1 MDESRPA
8 KGSSP
13 LTRGKQIHAIRGRLG
28 RGLIPAHAGKT
39 WNTGIRIV
47 PSWAHPRSRGE
58 NASAS
63 VVLISIMGSSPLT
76 RGKRNGGP
84 VGWVHAGLIPAHAG
98 KTDTTFHVGGAVRAH
113 PRSRGENGVPPQPGG
128 QPPGS
133 SPLTRGK
140 LLHGAGHVVQAG
152 LIPAH
157 AGKTVKDRRCAG
169 PAGAHPRSRGE
180 NAGGCGQ
187 RAGLLGSSPLT
198 RGKLEVPTGPGGG
211 EGLIPAHAGKTRC
224 KSSKRTSATAHP
236 RSRGENDQD
245 QDSEEHVP
253 GSSPLT
259 RGKPRIEGTTST

>member
-180 NAGGCGQ
+180 NSTARTT
-187 RAGLLGSSPLT
+187 RAARPGSSPLT
-198 RGKLEVPTGPGGG
+198 RGKRRRRHRDKRGD
-211 EGLIPAHAGKTRC
+211 GLIPAHAGKTRMARRRR
-224 KSSKRTSATAHP
+224 SRPQAHP
-236 RSRGENDQD
+236 RSRGENLAL
-245 QDSEEHVP
+245 
-253 GSSPLT
+253 GSQA
-259 RGKPRIEGTTST
+259 

>member
-157 AGKTVKDRRCAG
+157 AGKTRRRQRRRRAE
-169 PAGAHPRSRGE
+169 GAHPRSRGE
-180 NAGGCGQ
+180 NHGAYYG
-187 RAGLLGSSPLT
+187 
-198 RGKLEVPTGPGGG
+198 
-211 EGLIPAHAGKTRC
+211 
-224 KSSKRTSATAHP
+224 TS
-236 RSRGENDQD
+236 G
-245 QDSEEHVP
+245 VP

-259 RGKPRIEGTTST
+259 RGKPRMRDRATPDRGLIPAHAGKTT